1 MQLGMEWRNWLGGEM
16 WELRVSGDRS
26 DLDVVWEP
34 SVLKAWGWVS
44 WGREEH
50 QHPLPGYSTVKRIS
64 RRREANKGDRK
75 AVSGDIA
82 GQPRESSVLVRKCSC
97 LRHCSSRPCGSQA
110 FSHLEELLSGLG
122 PWTFFSEGKQRWGFC
137 LIPAVFFPL
146 SQLHICL
153 FFKSLV

>member
-1 MQLGMEWRNWLGGEM
+1 MEWRNWLGGEM

-34 SVLKAWGWVS
+34 SVWKAWGWVS

-82 GQPRESSVLVRKCSC
+82 GQPRESSVLVRKYSC
-97 LRHCSSRPCGSQA
+97 LRHSSSRPCGSQA
-110 FSHLEELLSGLG
+110 FSHLEELLSDHGNFSLKG
-122 PWTFFSEGKQRWGFC
+122 NREGDFVLFQLSFFLCLSYTFAYFLK
-137 LIPAVFFPL
+137 V
-146 SQLHICL
+146 
-153 FFKSLV
+153 